1 LFLFS
6 KLSPMSLNLFRSRIY
21 HENMRLV
28 YDSILH
34 HPILS
39 TLHHSFLPNVCFLD
53 MQNIFRHCPLQ
64 EFQKI
69 HVAHKHNSEALFHTR
84 QKFLLHEGIHST
96 VIEDAVLRYYQDKFP
111 TSNPNP
117 TSLKQLKKNNTLW
130 ILVSQKNMRDEK
142 DSILDV
148 INVDHITGGKKKMLI
163 LLVGCFFFHD
173 KQFQNCSS
181 FPSLKN
187 EMDDYTMLT
196 LATRFLL
203 PDFPASLSPKQLKKK
218 QKQHLFLF
226 SNDNFT
232 KKESMISL
240 QHHLHHKVHFLH
252 FPNMI

>member
-1 LFLFS
+1 
-6 KLSPMSLNLFRSRIY
+6 MSLNLFRSKIY

-28 YDSILH
+28 YDTILR

-53 MQNIFRHCPLQ
+53 MQNIFRHCPLK

-69 HVAHKHNSEALFHTR
+69 HVAHKNNSEALFDTR
-84 QKFLLHEGIHST
+84 QKFLFHEGIHST
-96 VIEDAVLRYYQDKFP
+96 IIEDAVLRYYQEKY
-111 TSNPNP
+111 SNPNP
-117 TSLKQLKKNNTLW
+117 PSPIKFKKNNTLW

-173 KQFQNCSS
+173 GQFQNCST

-187 EMDDYTMLT
+187 EMDDYAMLT

-203 PDFPASLSPKQLKKK
+203 PDFPPSLSPKQLKKK
-218 QKQHLFLF
+218 QKQQLFLF

-240 QHHLHHKVHFLH
+240 QHHLHHKVHFLQ

>member
-1 LFLFS
+1 
-6 KLSPMSLNLFRSRIY
+6 MSLNLFRSRIY